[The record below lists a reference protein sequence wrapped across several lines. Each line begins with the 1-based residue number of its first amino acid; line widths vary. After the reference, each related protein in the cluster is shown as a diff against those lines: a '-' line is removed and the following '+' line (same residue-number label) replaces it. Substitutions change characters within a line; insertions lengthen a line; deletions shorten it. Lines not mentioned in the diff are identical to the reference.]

1 MTNVLRMT
9 NDYMVNILAIFNMA
23 TPEEKMS
30 GGAWYTYA
38 HKQLREISSIYN
50 FSFDAICDATAAI
63 SPGIRWES
71 NMRGVEILADAI
83 ANDKNLANVSGVAG
97 YRRNIDK
104 ASAILLA
111 DKRNEPF
118 RHILSGPK
126 VTAFSDNLRNGDRNG
141 DDKVTV
147 DVHAF
152 SVAVGYRY
160 TVQTMPHI
168 SDSQRAAII
177 AAYRMVAGIVGLTAT
192 QVQAIT
198 WVVWK
203 RIHGL

>member
-1 MTNVLRMT
+1 MTNYMT
-9 NDYMVNILAIFNMA
+9 NILAIFNMA

-30 GGAWYTYA
+30 GGAWYTYN
-38 HKQLREISSIYN
+38 HNQLREISRTLN
-50 FSFDAICDATAAI
+50 FSFDAVVDATAAL

-71 NMRGVEILADAI
+71 NLKGIQILTFAI

-104 ASAILLA
+104 AAAILLA

-126 VTAFSDNLRNGDRNG
+126 VTAFSDNLRNGDRLG
-141 DDKVTV
+141 DDKVTI
-147 DVHAF
+147 DVHAY

-168 SDSQRAAII
+168 SNRERAAII

-203 RIHGL
+203 RIHGV